1 MRSKL
6 AQRIKEYL
14 EYTKN
19 RKDISREKKQSIK
32 DRLGYMLPDGSFE
45 AGRDF
50 WVSTAKYIW
59 NIPPKLLF
67 DIMSKHYESNPTHRL
82 CAIEDIDNPTDEEFA
97 LLIDKGHD
105 LCVLDICIFLYG
117 KQKTYEKI
125 FKVAKII
132 EVPCYSNITIRQEIF
147 DFLAAVPQ
155 EFADKIERLNTFFG
169 QGDYTSCLEDHKQ
182 FDELCQ
188 KNPIYYKKLLEVFI
202 TSKSIHLEPYIEAI
216 NSSEISDLYKQCFI
230 ATKCCN
236 KRGMTNMDKKFLKN
250 YAELA
255 ILLRLYN
262 YNCDS
267 VIGCLLDNNQK
278 EDVK

>member
-19 RKDISREKKQSIK
+19 RKDISRDKKQYIK
-32 DRLGYMLPDGSFE
+32 DSFGYMLPDGSFE

-50 WVSTAKYIW
+50 WVSTARYIW
-59 NIPPKLLF
+59 NMQPKLLF
-67 DIMSKHYESNPTHRL
+67 DIMSKHYESNHNHRL

-97 LLIDKGHD
+97 LLINKGDD
-105 LCVLDICIFLYG
+105 LPILDFCIFLYG
-117 KQKTYEKI
+117 KQKTYERI
-125 FKVAKII
+125 FKVAKKIH
-132 EVPCYSNITIRQEIF
+132 VPTNSCITIRQEIL

-155 EFADKIERLNTFFG
+155 KFTDKIEHLEYFFG
-169 QGDYTSCLEDHKQ
+169 RGEYTSRLEDHKE

-188 KNPIYYKKLLEVFI
+188 KNPIYYRKLLKVFI
-202 TSKSIHLEPYIEAI
+202 TSKSIYLEPYIEVI

-236 KRGMTNMDKKFLKN
+236 RRGITNIDKKFLKN
-250 YAELA
+250 YTELSG
-255 ILLRLYN
+255 LLRLYN

-278 EDVK
+278 ENIK

>member
-14 EYTKN
+14 EYTKS
-19 RKDISREKKQSIK
+19 RKDISRERKNNIE

-45 AGRDF
+45 AGQLFNVDA
-50 WVSTAKYIW
+50 AKYIW

-67 DIMSKHYESNPTHRL
+67 DIMSKHPEYNHEHRL

-97 LLIDKGHD
+97 LLIDNGHD
-105 LCVLDICIFLYG
+105 LCVLGICIFLYG

-125 FKVAKII
+125 FKVAKKI
-132 EVPCYSNITIRQEIF
+132 EVPCHDIITVRQEIF

-155 EFADKIERLNTFFG
+155 EFADKIERLDTFFG
-169 QGDYTSCLEDHKQ
+169 MGTYTSCLKDHKE

-188 KNPIYYKKLLEVFI
+188 KNPIYYRKLLEVFI
-202 TSKSIHLEPYIEAI
+202 TSKSISVEPYREAI

-230 ATKCCN
+230 ATRCCN
-236 KRGMTNMDKKFLKN
+236 KRGMTSTDKKFLKN
-250 YAELA
+250 YTELSG
-255 ILLRLYN
+255 LLRLYN

-267 VIGCLLDNNQK
+267 VIGCLLDNSQK